1 MDLPSNK
8 VRDSSF
14 EKSSNRIM
22 GSRGADEIQ
31 TEYKDDEKR
40 QSTPSRARQ
49 IEILMPSMVSQNASN
64 HSTMGTSS
72 SSSMDS
78 SSSSSMDTSSSS
90 SMEEVSGSS
99 NKEAEANAPS
109 IVYKTNNANA
119 TYNQYQAVDSHHRPV
134 TVEQWAM
141 EMSKNNSDG
150 KQARAT
156 LIRIIQVG
164 FWRRNCWIDR
174 PLSKIYRI
182 HICHA
187 WLSLLTLLPIT
198 LSEHHSKES
207 SLKPGE

>member
-1 MDLPSNK
+1 MDIPSNK
-8 VRDSSF
+8 VQDSSF
-14 EKSSNRIM
+14 EKRSNRIM

-78 SSSSSMDTSSSS
+78 SSSP

-141 EMSKNNSDG
+141 EMSKNNSEG
-150 KQARAT
+150 QQARAT
-156 LIRIIQVG
+156 FIRIIQVSI
-164 FWRRNCWIDR
+164 WRRSC
-174 PLSKIYRI
+174 
-182 HICHA
+182 
-187 WLSLLTLLPIT
+187 
-198 LSEHHSKES
+198 
-207 SLKPGE
+207 